1 MKFLVKFLVM
11 VMLSL
16 LAGQAGAQVP
26 AADSRALLRGTD
38 TPWPVPQFAS
48 RAEWEARA
56 AELRRRVL
64 FSAGLLPLPGRT
76 PLHPQIFGR
85 TVREG
90 YSVEKVS
97 FESLPGFFVTGNL
110 YRPVNRAGPFPGVLS
125 PHGHWTYGRL
135 QHDELASVP
144 GRAINLARQGYVVF
158 SFDMIGYNDSYQVDH
173 NFHSAQ
179 AELWSFNVLGLQL
192 WNSIRALDF
201 LESLPEV
208 DPKRLAVTGASGGGT
223 QTFLLAAVDDRVRV
237 SAPVNMVSAHFQ
249 GGDNCENV
257 AGLRLDQSNVEI
269 AALAAPRPM
278 LLVSA
283 TGDWTLNV
291 PRIEFPAIQHIY
303 RLLGADAAVAVASF
317 DAEHNYNRESREAVY
332 AWFAR
337 WLSPPHT
344 EGGPVDTTEQRFRV
358 EPLTDV
364 LVWYGRM
371 RPEGADVDSLLRLWQ
386 ALPVDSSA
394 LRYALAAE
402 WPERVF
408 SSVLDDRIYL
418 SRGTD
423 RVELRR
429 WPPEQPPAAT
439 VQTPVLLVGD
449 SPPSLVHALQRDRR
463 AVFHVLPFE
472 ETRDTTMPFFT
483 TYNRTADQI
492 RVQDVLTA
500 AAYLQGEFGAVD
512 LVGAGRGGLWALLA
526 RGVWPGFRRTVAD
539 ADRFDVEDDSA
550 YLHRLFIPGLRRA
563 GDFRGLPSG
572 TVRVH
577 NTGGVF
583 RTSGQ
588 LTYELLSPDAI
599 AKWLSSEEAPDRS
612 ID

>member
-1 MKFLVKFLVM
+1 
-11 VMLSL
+11 
-16 LAGQAGAQVP
+16 
-26 AADSRALLRGTD
+26 
-38 TPWPVPQFAS
+38 
-48 RAEWEARA
+48 
-56 AELRRRVL
+56 
-64 FSAGLLPLPGRT
+64 
-76 PLHPQIFGR
+76 
-85 TVREG
+85 
-90 YSVEKVS
+90 
-97 FESLPGFFVTGNL
+97 
-110 YRPVNRAGPFPGVLS
+110 
-125 PHGHWTYGRL
+125 
-135 QHDELASVP
+135 
-144 GRAINLARQGYVVF
+144 
-158 SFDMIGYNDSYQVDH
+158 
-173 NFHSAQ
+173 
-179 AELWSFNVLGLQL
+179 
-192 WNSIRALDF
+192 
-201 LESLPEV
+201 
-208 DPKRLAVTGASGGGT
+208 
-223 QTFLLAAVDDRVRV
+223 
-237 SAPVNMVSAHFQ
+237 
-249 GGDNCENV
+249 
-257 AGLRLDQSNVEI
+257 
-269 AALAAPRPM
+269 
-278 LLVSA
+278 
-283 TGDWTLNV
+283 
-291 PRIEFPAIQHIY
+291 
-303 RLLGADAAVAVASF
+303 
-317 DAEHNYNRESREAVY
+317 
-332 AWFAR
+332 
-337 WLSPPHT
+337 
-344 EGGPVDTTEQRFRV
+344 
-358 EPLTDV
+358 
-364 LVWYGRM
+364 M

-472 ETRDTTMPFFT
+472 ETRDTTM
-483 TYNRTADQI
+483 
-492 RVQDVLTA
+492 
-500 AAYLQGEFGAVD
+500 AYLQGEFGAVD

>member
-1 MKFLVKFLVM
+1 MKVLALVT
-11 VMLSL
+11 LSL
-16 LAGQAGAQVP
+16 LAGHLELAAQVP
-26 AADSRALLRGTD
+26 ASDSRASLRGTN
-38 TPWPVPQFAS
+38 TPWPIPHFTS

-56 AELRRRVL
+56 AELRRRIL
-64 FSAGLLPLPGRT
+64 FSAGLLPPPERT
-76 PLHPQIFGR
+76 PLHPQIFDR
-85 TVREG
+85 VLREG
-90 YSVEKVS
+90 YSVEKVF

-110 YRPVNRAGPFPGVLS
+110 YRPANRTGAFPGVLS
-125 PHGHWTYGRL
+125 PHGHWTYGRV

-158 SFDMIGYNDSYQVDH
+158 SYDMVGYNDSYQVDH
-173 NFHSAQ
+173 NFRSAQ
-179 AELWSFNVLGLQL
+179 AELWGLSVLGLQL

-201 LESLPEV
+201 LESLPDV
-208 DPKRLAVTGASGGGT
+208 DPTRLAVTGASGGGT

-283 TGDWTLNV
+283 TGDWTANV
-291 PRIEFPAIQHIY
+291 PRIEFPAIRDIY
-303 RLLGADAAVAVASF
+303 RLLEADDAIAVGSF
-317 DAEHNYNRESREAVY
+317 DAPHNYNRESREAVY

-337 WLSPPHT
+337 WLSPPRA
-344 EGGPVDTTEQRFRV
+344 EGVPADTVERWFQL
-358 EPLTDV
+358 EPLPQQ
-364 LVWYGRM
+364 LVWYGRVQ
-371 RPEGADVDSLLRLWQ
+371 PEGADIDSLLRLWQ
-386 ALPVDSSA
+386 RLPVDSSA

-402 WPERVF
+402 WPEHVL

-418 SRGTD
+418 SRGAD

-429 WPPEQPPAAT
+429 WLPERPETAAP
-439 VQTPVLLVGD
+439 QAPVLLVGD
-449 SPPSLVHALQRDRR
+449 SSPNLVPALQRRGR
-463 AVFHVLPFE
+463 VVFHVLPFE
-472 ETRDTTMPFFT
+472 ERRDTAALFFT

-500 AAYLQGEFGAVD
+500 AAFLQRQFGAVD

-539 ADRFDVEDDSA
+539 ADGFDVEDDSA

-563 GDFRGLPSG
+563 GDFRILPSG
-572 TVRVH
+572 KVLVH
-577 NTGGVF
+577 NTAGVF

-588 LTYELLSPDAI
+588 LIRELLPPDAV
-599 AKWLSSEEAPDRS
+599 ASRVSDP
-612 ID
+612 